1 MCMVENKHLT
11 PIIPSLERMVMS
23 LKQPENISKKKKKA
37 KFESLTIYE
46 KKVTKNKH
54 LETNTAFDRHLLSTY
69 VPSPMQDT
77 RNTKL
82 MQSGPCPTE
91 FTV

>member
-1 MCMVENKHLT
+1 MHGGEQT
-11 PIIPSLERMVMS
+11 PDTYNPITWEDGHELEAAREY
-23 LKQPENISKKKKKA
+23 LKKKKKA